1 MPGVM
6 GVIMCEK
13 KLCRSL
19 ERLLFV
25 GLLLSL
31 SPLGTDSSWSVQQY
45 DTNQLDAMQAI
56 LGAWNTSTPDLESNL
71 AGWNSSQI
79 FPCDQGYGNPNWR
92 GVQCATHIFCHQ
104 VQVNSSEL
112 FCSAIIVGLTL
123 QSASITGILPPE
135 IGNISTLT
143 TLVLTGN
150 PNLTGP
156 IPWTLQKTSAYILDL
171 HDNAFEGNIPEE
183 FKDLLYP
190 VFLDLSGNRLNGSF
204 PLSQISAMRDL
215 QTLNLG
221 RNDFEGDIPNLAF
234 ETMTKLEHLDVS
246 SNKFIGAL
254 PDLTNQ
260 PFLQTVNLSRNE
272 FTGSSELATI
282 YNASVSQSLSVL
294 DLSGNQFTWDLTLW
308 NISELGSLQELYLD
322 NNFITGTLDIIHLI
336 TSGSL
341 QVLSLSKN
349 NITHVNYDVESIDDI
364 KTVIR
369 LQDNP
374 YCNGTSDDGTR
385 CFCEQNCFNSGSAL
399 KEKTRKIIIISTVS
413 SGLSVLVLLA
423 IGFAV
428 ILHRNRKYKQ
438 YLMLQAQQKFE
449 EFDVKP
455 TIYTYNEL
463 RIATRDFHPD
473 VKLGEGGYGAVYK
486 GTLPNGKLLAVKRL
500 FAMPT
505 QGIDEFLNEIVLI
518 TGMRHRNLVNLKGC
532 CLRETQR
539 LLVYEYVDNFDVDQI
554 LLAGPRKVLLSWPVR
569 LKICLGVAR
578 GLHYLHDLA
587 QPRIMHRDIKAK
599 NILLDRNYE
608 AKIAD
613 FGLALLFSDGQTEIT
628 TEHVAGTKG
637 YLAPEYAL
645 LGQISD
651 KVDVFSF
658 GVLCLEVVSGR
669 RNMDERLR
677 PDMVYLIQWVR
688 HNFFLNSRLFN
699 VHLNFCR

>member
-1 MPGVM
+1 MFV
-6 GVIMCEK
+6 CF
-13 KLCRSL
+13 CR
-19 ERLLFV
+19 R
-25 GLLLSL
+25 
-31 SPLGTDSSWSVQQY
+31 
-45 DTNQLDAMQAI
+45 
-56 LGAWNTSTPDLESNL
+56 
-71 AGWNSSQI
+71 
-79 FPCDQGYGNPNWR
+79 
-92 GVQCATHIFCHQ
+92 
-104 VQVNSSEL
+104 
-112 FCSAIIVGLTL
+112 
-123 QSASITGILPPE
+123 
-135 IGNISTLT
+135 
-143 TLVLTGN
+143 
-150 PNLTGP
+150 
-156 IPWTLQKTSAYILDL
+156 
-171 HDNAFEGNIPEE
+171 
-183 FKDLLYP
+183 
-190 VFLDLSGNRLNGSF
+190 DLSGNRLNGFF
-204 PLSQISAMRDL
+204 PIFQISAMHGL

-221 RNDFEGDIPNLAF
+221 RNDFEGGIPSLAF
-234 ETMTKLEHLDVS
+234 ENMTQLDHLDLSNNRFTGYLPELTMIKNLQILDVS
-246 SNKFIGAL
+246 SNKFMGSL
-254 PDLTNQ
+254 PDLTNL
-260 PFLQTVNLSRNE
+260 PSLQTVNLSRNE
-272 FTGSSELATI
+272 FTGSFELATI
-282 YNASVSQSLSVL
+282 YKASVSTSLSVL
-294 DLSGNQFTWDLTLW
+294 DLSGNQLTRDLTVW

-322 NNFITGTLDIIHLI
+322 NNFITGTLDIIHLYKSGLFQMNS
-336 TSGSL
+336 TNSSGSL
-341 QVLSLSKN
+341 RLLSLSKN
-349 NITHVNYDVESIDDI
+349 NITHVNYDVRSIEDI

-374 YCNGTSDDGTR
+374 YCNGTSNDGTR
-385 CFCEQNCFNSGSAL
+385 CFCEQICFNSGSAL

-423 IGFAV
+423 IGFA
-428 ILHRNRKYKQ
+428 IIFHRNRRYKQ

-500 FAMPT
+500 FAMST
-505 QGIDEFLNEIVLI
+505 QGIDEFLNEVVLI

-532 CLRETQR
+532 CLHETQR

-569 LKICLGVAR
+569 LRICLGVAR

-613 FGLALLFSDGQTEIT
+613 FGLALLFSDEQTHIT
-628 TEHVAGTKG
+628 TKHVAGTKG

-645 LGQISD
+645 LGQMND

-658 GVLCLEVVSGR
+658 GVLCLEVVCGR

-677 PDMVYLIQWVR
+677 PDMVYLVKWAWKLHEQGRLLNLVDPTLVLQDDEKPQVQRLINTALLCVQHTGERRPSIARVVSMLQGDADLELVGLSVGQYLP
-688 HNFFLNSRLFN
+688 HGQLLKMFFQTQCSDFHVLDRFAGKGLYAYTRPQFPKMFIE
-699 VHLNFCR
+699 V